1 MASKIRLCC
10 RYCIADGVPRRSF
23 LVALVVGTILNLI
36 NQGDALLGGGHI
48 VLWKLALTYA
58 VPYAVATYGA
68 VSFRLRADGTR
79 ASIAGSKELRR

>member
-1 MASKIRLCC
+1 MPK
-10 RYCIADGVPRRSF
+10 RSF

-79 ASIAGSKELRR
+79 ASIPGSKEMRR